1 MAASQ
6 FSFTKILVNDVD
18 AAQRFYCDV
27 MGLALVL
34 RFQTGEGEFEL
45 DEAILSAN
53 GAYDGGHNLI
63 VIRYINQPAPKPGEG
78 IFGFTVEDV
87 DATIT
92 AVLAAGG
99 TLHRPARIL
108 EEHGIKVAFVK
119 DPEGHLL
126 ELVEI
131 LPKAG

>member
-6 FSFTKILVNDVD
+6 FSFTKIVVSDVD

-27 MGLALVL
+27 LGLALVL

-92 AVLAAGG
+92 AVFGAGG
-99 TLHRPARIL
+99 TLDRPPPLLA
-108 EEHGIKVAFVK
+108 EHGVK
-119 DPEGHLL
+119 GGFGEGPEGHLL
-126 ELVEI
+126 EVVGMVA
-131 LPKAG
+131 KAG